1 MSNFNNRVKSRLYK
15 KGYQGFSKDD
25 YTQAAIA
32 IGLVDENSP
41 TKEELNKAVDYLI
54 DKQSSQITEVREEEN
69 QVTETLQQQKNTTK
83 EIPMNDESK
92 GEITFNNNFE
102 KAGALQKAFDD
113 NGIVASDVESVT
125 ISGRL
130 ADTFTS
136 HGAFI
141 VEALQAWRNYR
152 LEEEA
157 KETDKVQSLLAD
169 IRTDSVVAQNKV
181 NESINATAAF
191 INDLRAK
198 QREEFMNFIE
208 QVKNG

>member
-1 MSNFNNRVKSRLYK
+1 MSKFIKRIQTALSREGIK
-15 KGYQGFSKDD
+15 KTY
-25 YTQAAIA
+25 AEIR
-32 IGLVDENSP
+32 
-41 TKEELNKAVDYLI
+41 EELNAIASDPNNPSLDDIKQVKESLS
-54 DKQSSQITEVREEEN
+54 KQSSQITEVREEEN
-69 QVTETLQQQKNTTK
+69 QVTETLQQQKNIT
-83 EIPMNDESK
+83 EEEPMNDESK

-198 QREEFMNFIE
+198 QREDFMNFIE